1 LTSIS
6 STGSCPLTEREASA
20 RAARQFEG
28 AAVLITGGTTGI
40 GLGIAQRMLGEGAR
54 VAITGRDAERG
65 KAAIAQLAPLG
76 DVVFVSADAAHAEA
90 VQSSVTQVLDRLG
103 AIDVLVNNAGIA
115 LTERL
120 VDTPVDAFDRLMAAN
135 VRGPFLYARACFA
148 SLCERR
154 GSMVHIGS
162 DAGLRAEQPIGAYS
176 VSKAALVMMS
186 QVLALD
192 GAPYGVRSNCVCP
205 GATAPGM
212 RHLGPADDPDRGDDP
227 NGWPAA
233 PLGRVGTADDVA
245 GAVAYLAGPHAS
257 FISGAV
263 LLVDGGNA
271 AGLAL

>member
-1 LTSIS
+1 MPRPAGQLD
-6 STGSCPLTEREASA
+6 
-20 RAARQFEG
+20 G
-28 AAVLITGGTTGI
+28 AVALITGGTSGI
-40 GLGIAQRMLGEGAR
+40 GLGVAGRMLAEGAR
-54 VAITGRDAERG
+54 VVITGRDRARG
-65 KAAIAQLAPLG
+65 EAAQTELSPLG
-76 DVVFVSADAAHAEA
+76 EVAFIAADAADSDA
-90 VQSSVTQVLDRLG
+90 VSASVTQAADQFG

-135 VRGPFLYARACFA
+135 VRGPFLYAQACFEALCA
-148 SLCERR
+148 SR
-154 GSMVHIGS
+154 GSMVHIAS

-192 GAPYGVRSNCVCP
+192 GAPHGVRSNCVCP

-212 RHLGPADDPDRGDDP
+212 LHMGPADDPDRGDDP
-227 NGWPAA
+227 SGWPPA

-245 GAVAYLAGPHAS
+245 QAVIYLAGPHAS

-263 LLVDGGNA
+263 LLIDGGNA
-271 AGLAL
+271 AGLAI